1 MNDRLLKLY
10 HQMPQSIRSL
20 VASVRGLYLR
30 SWRYGPETER
40 LAEEA
45 INRERWSPEQ
55 WRAWQED
62 RLAYVLHRAATR
74 VPYYRQQWAER
85 RRKGD
90 QASWE
95 DLRNWPIL
103 EKDTIREN
111 ARAFVADDCDVNK
124 MFHERTS
131 GSTGKPLSLW
141 FTLNTMRTISAWSE
155 ARFRYWNGVSR
166 RSRWAMVAGQLV
178 TPISQRRPP
187 FWVWNQGLNQLY
199 MSSYHLAPDL
209 MGVYLDALKHYR
221 VTYLYGY
228 ASSLYA
234 LAQTAL
240 DLGRKDLHMTVALTS
255 AEPLFDFQRTAIT
268 QAFNC
273 PVRETYGMAEVVAM
287 ASECKAG
294 RLHLWPEAGWVEVLQ
309 DDQSV
314 PCGVAGD
321 LVCTGLFNDDMPL
334 IRYRVGDR
342 GVLMENIGVCEC
354 GRTLPLMQ
362 SIEGR
367 ISDVLFTKDGRRVSR
382 FGAVFNGNLE
392 IREAQI
398 IQETLDRVRVKF
410 VPAPAFSSQ
419 HERLIVQR
427 VKERMGDDVTV
438 VMEAVKEVPRE
449 AGGKFRAVLCRLP
462 GKPRMTERE
471 LKQQPEFS

>member
-1 MNDRLLKLY
+1 MNDGLLSLY
-10 HQMPQSIRSL
+10 HQMPQPIRSL
-20 VASVRGLYLR
+20 VASIRGFYLR
-30 SWRYGPETER
+30 SWRYGPETEC

-45 INRERWSPEQ
+45 LSRERWNPEQ
-55 WRAWQED
+55 WRAWQRE

-85 RRKGD
+85 RRQGD
-90 QASWE
+90 RASWE
-95 DLRNWPIL
+95 DLENWPIL

-111 ARAFVADDCDVNK
+111 ARAFVADDCDVSK

-141 FTLNTMRTISAWSE
+141 FSVNTMRTISAWSE

-178 TPISQRRPP
+178 TPVSQRKPP

-209 MGVYLDALKHYR
+209 MGSYLDALAHYR

-228 ASSLYA
+228 PSSLYA

-240 DLGRKDLHMTVALTS
+240 ELGRKDLHMTVALTS
-255 AEPLFDFQRTAIT
+255 AEPVFDFQRAAIM
-268 QAFNC
+268 QAFDC

-294 RLHLWPEAGWVEVLQ
+294 QLHLWPEAGWVEVIQ
-309 DDQSV
+309 DGQSV
-314 PCGVAGD
+314 PYDVSGD
-321 LVCTGLFNDDMPL
+321 LVCTGLLNADMPL

-342 GVLMENIGVCEC
+342 GCLTQNTGTCKC
-354 GRTLPLMQ
+354 GRVLPVLG
-362 SIEGR
+362 SIDGR
-367 ISDVLFTKDGRRVSR
+367 ISDVLYTKDGRRVSR

-398 IQETLDRVRVKF
+398 IQETFDRVRVKF
-410 VPAPAFSSQ
+410 VPTPAFAPQ

-427 VKERMGDDVTV
+427 VKERMGNDITV
-438 VMEAVKEVPRE
+438 VMESVREVSRE
-449 AGGKFRAVLCRLP
+449 AGGKFRAVLCKLP
-462 GKPRMTERE
+462 EEHRAKENPVKKST
-471 LKQQPEFS
+471 